1 LRAGRRSFLFPLLA
15 LAAILAIYAAVWG
28 HELGHAASAYLIGC
42 KADPWRTGVTP
53 FLWGSRGGAIDET
66 CLARRGPWA
75 VAAVALSGIAVNLLC
90 VAVVCG
96 ALRRCRKL
104 WTLVALL
111 LWGLANAGEGFS
123 YLVLNTIWLRSDMAA
138 TVGALGGRWIFLGA
152 GITGAAA
159 VAGWL
164 RGPVRTAAQRLASPG
179 LPERFF
185 RLAFAL
191 YALAVGVLAAI
202 ERVRLG

>member
-1 LRAGRRSFLFPLLA
+1 LRAGRRGRLFALLA

-28 HELGHAASAYLIGC
+28 HELGHAVSAYLIGC

-53 FLWGSRGGAIDET
+53 FLWGSRGGAIDEA

-90 VAVVCG
+90 VGIAG
-96 ALRRCRKL
+96 LASRRTRRK
-104 WTLVALL
+104 WPLVALL
-111 LWGLANAGEGFS
+111 LWGLANAGEGLS

-138 TVGALGGRWIFLGA
+138 VVAALGGRWAWLAA
-152 GITGAAA
+152 GL
-159 VAGWL
+159 AGTFCVSAGL
-164 RGPVRTAAQRLASPG
+164 RRPVRTAAERLTSPG

-185 RLAFAL
+185 RLAFTL
-191 YALAVGVLAAI
+191 YTLAVAVLAAI